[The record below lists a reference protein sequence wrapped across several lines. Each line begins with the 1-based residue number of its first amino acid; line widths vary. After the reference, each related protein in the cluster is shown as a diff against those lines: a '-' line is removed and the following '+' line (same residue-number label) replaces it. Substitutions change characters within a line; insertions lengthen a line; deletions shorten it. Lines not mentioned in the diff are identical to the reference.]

1 MKTTLMCLV
10 AVAVITL
17 LAPSVITFAN
27 GNAQA
32 PPVAGEGANSVRI
45 TVGGET
51 VANVAEGDVVYE
63 GEKVSDDGAG
73 KDGEL
78 PLCDIPGVRMQFSG
92 DVSRVRV
99 GLAKGTCN
107 LIVKDLVMNYTLV
120 PTPDDNTPAS
130 TAINAQLGY
139 EWHIESL
146 GKVAGINSID
156 DLTKTYARFNFKTQ
170 YITGGGPL
178 FDGSTAGGQCW
189 GHYDWPLY
197 RYIPTSCLYIT
208 DIAGPQDMHV
218 EYAGEYE
225 HEVYSTFD
233 HEVTSWAI
241 AKAYVNMG
249 DVFAQDCSENGVAY
263 SWAKAL
269 SANCTG
275 NWSATTNR

>member
-73 KDGEL
+73 KDAEL

-92 DVSRVRV
+92 DVRRVRV
-99 GLAKGTCN
+99 GLAKGACN
-107 LIVKDLVMNYTLV
+107 LIVKDLVMNFKPL
-120 PTPDDNTPAS
+120 PTHDDNAPAS

-146 GKVAGINSID
+146 GKVVGINSID
-156 DLTKTYARFNFKTQ
+156 DLTKTYARFHFKTQ
-170 YITGGGPL
+170 YITGGDPL
-178 FDGSTAGGQCW
+178 LDGSTARREHRSTGAPPVGSAA
-189 GHYDWPLY
+189 GIMTRPSTATSPL
-197 RYIPTSCLYIT
+197 PACTSRILQVPRICTLNT
-208 DIAGPQDMHV
+208 
-218 EYAGEYE
+218 
-225 HEVYSTFD
+225 
-233 HEVTSWAI
+233 W
-241 AKAYVNMG
+241 VNM
-249 DVFAQDCSENGVAY
+249 NTHY
-263 SWAKAL
+263 SAP
-269 SANCTG
+269 S
-275 NWSATTNR
+275 TTK